1 MNWEI
6 HKLKI
11 SRLIRKEK
19 KVKENSQVRKR
30 EIRYGRKLKQIL
42 FSWNPRNI
50 EKRENGKETYKKRYR
65 LKTLMS
71 KGRKYYMKESLQ
83 ITSKIKVKNIT
94 FRLIRV
100 KFLKEKDKEKILKPF
115 RKKDITFQGTR
126 AGLKG
131 DYYKKIWEFPS
142 WCSRKESG

>member
-1 MNWEI
+1 
-6 HKLKI
+6 
-11 SRLIRKEK
+11 
-19 KVKENSQVRKR
+19 
-30 EIRYGRKLKQIL
+30 
-42 FSWNPRNI
+42 
-50 EKRENGKETYKKRYR
+50 
-65 LKTLMS
+65 MS

-83 ITSKIKVKNIT
+83 ITSKIKVKNLT